1 MANKPIIPFNP
12 NGPVLSGSN
21 DTSDTKPYVGKPKP
35 MPPTTRPPGM
45 GYSPSGGSFDAS
57 SLRRA
62 PRPTMILPGQ
72 GQGPMPV
79 GTKPLPTPN
88 VNQKPNSSGGGLE
101 DWIKNHPNGQIYD
114 EGPWGGG
121 RPKADMGDN
130 RLYRD
135 PSTQPGNPEFR
146 NFRGD
151 LGGKGSG
158 AGYQQPPWLEG
169 RMLPMDIGPGSA
181 NERAQAALKAEWEAK
196 NGPWQGGGMGVHRW
210 DGQGVDTGFS
220 GGGQIGFN
228 NDPRYGG
235 GMGVHRWDGSGFDT
249 GFSGGGYGTSMGS
262 LSPDGKGGY
271 LTPDGRTVQI
281 PNYGGMMKP
290 PAMPGGESVA
300 PGMGMPTQYGG
311 GPSGRGGVEV
321 PYDGMNG
328 AVQRGP
334 GAPGMPSGGKPP
346 QGQQPGMPSQG
357 GGRQPLRPGM
367 EYRPGGGQRPQR
379 PQQGGGANPQ
389 AMQQGA
395 QALYS
400 DNTIP
405 HEFKG
410 QLLQA
415 AQSGNAQAFNEMLFN
430 SGIPHETKLRLQQM
444 FGYGSG
450 AGAAPQA
457 ATPDQGQ
464 NQVQQSYNGG
474 KGSPYYGA
482 F

>member
-88 VNQKPNSSGGGLE
+88 VNQRPYNPKPGDGGVDPNMYDERGNIIGRSFIGLPSDGRLGNVNQKPNSSGGGLE

-151 LGGKGSG
+151 MGMIRDGGQWGQRWQPGLSG
-158 AGYQQPPWLEG
+158 NGEYAGVTT
-169 RMLPMDIGPGSA
+169 PGSWVDNGDPNAPQMRAMGGQGGPRDNA
-181 NERAQAALKAEWEAK
+181 NYGWSIGQTIGAK
-196 NGPWQGGGMGVHRW
+196 PHWNGPPG
-210 DGQGVDTGFS
+210 TEPS
-220 GGGQIGFN
+220 GNWG
-228 NDPRYGG
+228 
-235 GMGVHRWDGSGFDT
+235 
-249 GFSGGGYGTSMGS
+249 
-262 LSPDGKGGY
+262 
-271 LTPDGRTVQI
+271 
-281 PNYGGMMKP
+281 
-290 PAMPGGESVA
+290 PGGESVA

-430 SGIPHETKLRLQQM
+430 SNIPHETKLKLQQM
-444 FGYGSG
+444 FGYGGQQS
-450 AGAAPQA
+450 

-464 NQVQQSYNGG
+464 QQNPYQDVVNSARDAYNAS

>member
-12 NGPVLSGSN
+12 NGPVLSASN
-21 DTSDTKPYVGKPKP
+21 DTGDTKPYVGKPKP
-35 MPPTTRPPGM
+35 MSPTTRPPGM
-45 GYSPSGGSFDAS
+45 GYSPGGGSFDAS

-79 GTKPLPTPN
+79 GTKPLPSP
-88 VNQKPNSSGGGLE
+88 VVKDARGGGGIDFEKLNDPFYRGVRAPSPE
-101 DWIKNHPNGQIYD
+101 EIAQHEADRAAGRLG
-114 EGPWGGG
+114 GPTS
-121 RPKADMGDN
+121 DTGDN
-130 RLYRD
+130 RLNRGGIGPIGYGDNDQMRPGGFGPRGGMVGINNDPRYGGGKEPWIGGVMMGPDGNGGYKNFND

-146 NFRGD
+146 NWG
-151 LGGKGSG
+151 LGGPRDNNAGRLSQQAIANGLMDDRGYPG
-158 AGYQQPPWLEG
+158 AQFGGTQVQ
-169 RMLPMDIGPGSA
+169 MKPMG
-181 NERAQAALKAEWEAK
+181 
-196 NGPWQGGGMGVHRW
+196 QGG
-210 DGQGVDTGFS
+210 Q
-220 GGGQIGFN
+220 Q
-228 NDPRYGG
+228 
-235 GMGVHRWDGSGFDT
+235 
-249 GFSGGGYGTSMGS
+249 
-262 LSPDGKGGY
+262 
-271 LTPDGRTVQI
+271 VQ
-281 PNYGGMMKP
+281 
-290 PAMPGGESVA
+290 

-346 QGQQPGMPSQG
+346 QGPQPGMP
-357 GGRQPLRPGM
+357 GR
-367 EYRPGGGQRPQR
+367 GGGQRPQR

-430 SGIPHETKLRLQQM
+430 SNIPHETKLKLQQM
-444 FGYGSG
+444 FGYGG
-450 AGAAPQA
+450 QGGGVQA
-457 ATPDQGQ
+457 ATPDQLTQ
-464 NQVQQSYNGG
+464 QVQGVTDAYNGS